1 MLSEAMPIESDVLSY
16 GSCENLAKLKITLRS
31 LFDLES
37 GKVDKKDKHLY
48 LLFSCY
54 LRLFEK

>member
-31 LFDLES
+31 LSKLSYSSLE
-37 GKVDKKDKHLY
+37 
-48 LLFSCY
+48 
-54 LRLFEK
+54 